1 MQEFSGQQRI
11 VECMPELQDLIQ
23 LMWLRYV
30 ASEEEGICRYAKLSL
45 NIMREVSSYYFS
57 EVRQLFVGYDQDQ
70 IQVFNA
76 TEGHYKTWKRPLSLP
91 SDHLICM
98 ISKVSALCL
107 GGYPASNAVYLL
119 NLLRTE
125 VTEAP
130 SMLSI
135 REDPGLIQHKKM
147 VYVFGGFD
155 GKSYLNSCEVFSL
168 SMRQWTPLPDMLK
181 PGCYFPPAVINDEIY
196 LPNYQFVQGFHL
208 PSQAFRLIH
217 LRPYLTSRPL
227 LLAYDGELIF
237 ITQEK
242 EVGRFRPSDATEV
255 ELQRGVVKTDFPF
268 FAIPISAP
276 VLYDKVAMWVTRS
289 DIKFAKLDLDNWT
302 VSTI

>member
-1 MQEFSGQQRI
+1 MQDFSGQQS
-11 VECMPELQDLIQ
+11 VFDCMPELRDLIQ
-23 LMWLRYV
+23 LMWLRYI
-30 ASEEEGICRYAKLSL
+30 ASEEVSACKYAKLSG
-45 NIMREVSSYYFS
+45 NILREISSYYFS

-76 TEGHYKTWKRPLSLP
+76 VEGHYKTWKRPELLR

-107 GGYPASNAVYLL
+107 GGYPASSTVYHL
-119 NLLRTE
+119 NLLKTE

-130 SMLSI
+130 SMLNI
-135 REDPGLIQHKKM
+135 REDPGLIQHEKM

-155 GKSYLNSCEVFSL
+155 GKDFLNSCEVYSL
-168 SMRQWTPLPDMLK
+168 SRRQWTPLPDMLK
-181 PGCYFPPAVINDEIY
+181 PGCHFPPAILDAEIY

-227 LLAYDGELIF
+227 LLAMDGELIF

-242 EVGRFRPSDATEV
+242 QVGRFRPSDATEV
-255 ELQRGVVKTDFPF
+255 ELQRGEVKSDYPF
-268 FAIPISAP
+268 FAIPIAVP
-276 VLYDKVAMWVTRS
+276 VLYDRVAMWVTRN
-289 DIKFAKLDLDNWT
+289 DLKFAKLNLDNWT
-302 VSTI
+302 ISTS